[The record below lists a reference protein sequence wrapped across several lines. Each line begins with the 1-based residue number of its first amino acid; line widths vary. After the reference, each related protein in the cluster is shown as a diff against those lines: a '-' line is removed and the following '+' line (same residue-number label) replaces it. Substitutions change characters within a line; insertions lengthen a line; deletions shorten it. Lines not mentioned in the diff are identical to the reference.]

1 MVGSPLHPAADK
13 LPQQRNAAIPTP
25 RDTGAE
31 CSQTYCKPIIRSW
44 NELHTQSRG
53 EMISVSD
60 LVSSFF
66 LNLYRP
72 APQLMTIGLHQSET
86 C

>member
-1 MVGSPLHPAADK
+1 MVGSPLHPAADT
-13 LPQQRNAAIPTP
+13 LPQQRNEAIPTP

-31 CSQTYCKPIIRSW
+31 CFQPYCKPTIRSW

-60 LVSSFF
+60 LVFSFF
-66 LNLYRP
+66 YLYRP
-72 APQLMTIGLHQSET
+72 APQVMTI
-86 C
+86 